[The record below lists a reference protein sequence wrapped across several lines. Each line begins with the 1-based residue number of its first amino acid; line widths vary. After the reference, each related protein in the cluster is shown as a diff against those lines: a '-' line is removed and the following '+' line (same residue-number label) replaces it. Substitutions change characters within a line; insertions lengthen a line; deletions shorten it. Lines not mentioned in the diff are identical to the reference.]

1 LKFTVLFTIIMA
13 AALNFDH
20 KKKSSHHAD
29 RNSRDESSGMSAST
43 KRHFDNVKR
52 KMFAFVDRQERM
64 ELGGMHL
71 APPPPP
77 FHHPS
82 PPPPPMIFGDQ
93 IKAPRQPSGHRT
105 PVPSRKHLQ
114 PPHQQLPPH
123 LAFAT
128 PQVHRR
134 VGKSPA
140 NMNGRLSPN
149 VAAF

>member
-1 LKFTVLFTIIMA
+1 MA
-13 AALNFDH
+13 AAVNSDH
-20 KKKSSHHAD
+20 KKKLSHHAD
-29 RNSRDESSGMSAST
+29 RNSRDGSSGMSAST
-43 KRHFDNVKR
+43 KRHFDHVKR

-71 APPPPP
+71 APPPP
-77 FHHPS
+77 
-82 PPPPPMIFGDQ
+82 MMFGDHG
-93 IKAPRQPSGHRT
+93 KAPKQPSHHRT
-105 PVPSRKHLQ
+105 PAPARKHLH

-134 VGKSPA
+134 VGKPPS

-149 VAAF
+149 VVVF